1 MNSTTNLYETTKQEL
16 EAIGALDGPK
26 EPQDAQNSKMGTS
39 QSMCAGT
46 FSTTWSQ
53 NKKKIKINMTPSK
66 PMPFTRYHFFKK
78 MPQLPLDRVSNISTS
93 TEPLLFSHASV
104 SDRSMR
110 ARRTRSTVKSRGRRK
125 SSESAPRTSA
135 PLVEALL

>member
-78 MPQLPLDRVSNISTS
+78 MPQLPLDRPCIRIGSKYEGSADEIYRKEQRKAKEFRVSSQN
-93 TEPLLFSHASV
+93 F
-104 SDRSMR
+104 
-110 ARRTRSTVKSRGRRK
+110 RTIGGG
-125 SSESAPRTSA
+125 AA
-135 PLVEALL
+135 LVN